1 MMIMN
6 FAIKQLE
13 DAENILKETIDNLG
27 ESEVEALSL
36 REKLVELQTAIL
48 VINASQE
55 LINIGQVQALK
66 LLQK

>member
-27 ESEVEALSL
+27 ESEVEALDL
-36 REKLVELQTAIL
+36 RGKLVELQTAIL

-55 LINIGQVQALK
+55 LVNIGKVQALK
-66 LLQK
+66 NL

>member
-1 MMIMN
+1 MIMN